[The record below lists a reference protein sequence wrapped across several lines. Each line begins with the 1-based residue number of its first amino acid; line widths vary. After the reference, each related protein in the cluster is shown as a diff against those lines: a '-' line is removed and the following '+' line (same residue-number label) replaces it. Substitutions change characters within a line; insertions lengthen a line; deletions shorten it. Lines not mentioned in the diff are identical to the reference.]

1 MPKVQDHLRKTF
13 LSGLFVAIPIGIT
26 AWILILVEART
37 RDVATETL
45 HVSFPFV
52 GIILTILLVY
62 LAGLMVTSLVGQLL
76 ISQIDRVLSRL
87 PVLRELYRAWKQVS
101 FTPTGSGGIF
111 ANVVLISDETG
122 RFWMMGFSTAQ
133 PIPNDPN
140 TTAVFVPAAPNPT
153 SGRIYFVRR
162 DQCTILKMHADEAF
176 KLILSGGTYVP
187 NAIGEATLGFTS
199 MPVKEAAAPS
209 A

>member
-1 MPKVQDHLRKTF
+1 MPQLHDHLRKTF
-13 LSGLFVAIPIGIT
+13 LAGLFVAIPLGIT
-26 AWILILVEART
+26 IWILVYVEYQT
-37 RDVATETL
+37 RQAAKNVFGFA
-45 HVSFPFV
+45 FPFI

-62 LAGLMVTSLVGQLL
+62 VAGLTVTSIVGQLL
-76 ISQIDRVLSRL
+76 ISQIDRLLSRL

-122 RFWMMGFSTAQ
+122 KFWMMGFSTAQ

-140 TTAVFVPAAPNPT
+140 ITAVFVPAAPNPT

-162 DQCTILKMHADEAF
+162 EHCTVLKMHADEAF

-187 NAIGEATLGFTS
+187 QAIGEATLGFTS
-199 MPVKEAAAPS
+199 LEKPQ
-209 A
+209 

>member
-37 RDVATETL
+37 RDVAKETL

>member
-1 MPKVQDHLRKTF
+1 MQKLKDHLRKTF
-13 LSGLFVAIPIGIT
+13 LSGFFVALPVGIT
-26 AWILILVEART
+26 VGILIYVESKT
-37 RDVATETL
+37 REWAKAVLPANITI
-45 HVSFPFV
+45 PFI
-52 GIILTILLVY
+52 GIILTVLLVY
-62 LAGLMVTSLVGQLL
+62 LSGLAVTSFAGQMLL
-76 ISQIDRVLSRL
+76 GAIDRFLSRL

-140 TTAVFVPAAPNPT
+140 VTAVFVPAAPNPT

-162 DQCTILKMHADEAF
+162 DQCRILDMHADEAF

-187 NAIGEATLGFTS
+187 KAIGEATTGGF
-199 MPVKEAAAPS
+199 PVPERTVNA
-209 A
+209 